1 MPTTVKELVAAA
13 NAAVPRISPAEAK
26 ALHAKGEAV
35 FIDLREP
42 PELAASG
49 TVPGALPI
57 PRGLLEFRADPESPD
72 RNPAFQKPVVITYCA
87 SGGSRRSMKTASPLA
102 CSAFASAGEMCGTA
116 ALAAATSS
124 LTVVGMGLP
133 PDCGPESL
141 AQRIRQDEAEQRR
154 SGHAQHREGQRHA
167 G

>member
-1 MPTTVKELVAAA
+1 MPTTVKAMVAAA
-13 NAAVPRISPAEAK
+13 NAAVPRISPAKAK

-72 RNPAFQKPVVITYCA
+72 RNPSFQKPVVITYCA
-87 SGGSRRSMKTASPLA
+87 SGGR
-102 CSAFASAGEMCGTA
+102 A
-116 ALAAATSS
+116 ALAGK
-124 LTVVGMGLP
+124 LLQELGYKDVRNLGGFKDWV
-133 PDCGPESL
+133 
-141 AQRIRQDEAEQRR
+141 EAGGEV
-154 SGHAQHREGQRHA
+154 AKA
-167 G
+167 